1 MYENPKPVGQGVVNF
16 TSYIE
21 KEEGNI
27 KTCKY
32 KLNDIVLNN
41 AFDGDEYLVIQRVN
55 ALDEIKTSQKN
66 VLD

>member
-32 KLNDIVLNN
+32 KLDDIVLNN
-41 AFDGDEYLVIQRVN
+41 SFDGDDYLVIQRVN